1 MKTILLAFLLL
12 VNLLAFALYGIDKLK
27 AKKGAWR
34 IPESTLLLVAF
45 LGGSLGALLG
55 MELFR
60 HKTKHAKFKV
70 LVPLF
75 LILHIALGVYMFKSG
90 LLACK
95 KVEKPAKKALT
106 GAGSVAIISTLKQRR
121 PPLTCRS
128 KRIRHGMMGLF
139 RGGRIC
145 VRYFFRRC

>member
-1 MKTILLAFLLL
+1 MKTILLAALLL

-27 AKKGAWR
+27 AKKGAGR

-75 LILHIALGVYMFKSG
+75 LILHIALGVYIFKSG
-90 LLACK
+90 LLA
-95 KVEKPAKKALT
+95 
-106 GAGSVAIISTLKQRR
+106 
-121 PPLTCRS
+121 
-128 KRIRHGMMGLF
+128 
-139 RGGRIC
+139 
-145 VRYFFRRC
+145 

>member
-1 MKTILLAFLLL
+1 MKTILLAVLLL
-12 VNLLAFALYGIDKLK
+12 VNVLAFALYGIDKLK

-75 LILHIALGVYMFKSG
+75 LLLHIALGVYIFKSG
-90 LLACK
+90 LLA
-95 KVEKPAKKALT
+95 
-106 GAGSVAIISTLKQRR
+106 
-121 PPLTCRS
+121 
-128 KRIRHGMMGLF
+128 
-139 RGGRIC
+139 
-145 VRYFFRRC
+145 